1 MGPLSSGFKRLRI
14 FAESQP
20 TMALTILRSSVI
32 LEEVGIVNPDY
43 NRKKHG
49 GLYASMSIMAV
60 SLFALS
66 FSVLG
71 ESTLF
76 HTTIVTDVYAQP
88 YVETVKHRGLTIDLG
103 DGVKTNAQ

>member
-1 MGPLSSGFKRLRI
+1 
-14 FAESQP
+14 
-20 TMALTILRSSVI
+20 
-32 LEEVGIVNPDY
+32 VGIVNPDY

-49 GLYASMSIMAV
+49 GFYASMAIIAV

-66 FSVLG
+66 FSFLG

-76 HTTIVTDVYAQP
+76 HNTTVTDVYAQP

-103 DGVKTNAQ
+103 NGVKTNAQLTIPVIGEGPFPGVPLIPGSGSTIVLLWKSSMLS